1 MTIDRNGSWGVR
13 CGMGAGGRFGIGERA
28 IRESCEM
35 NAENEHGQKSLKEK
49 YRLEQVVASKA
60 NFDEDSDWVAILR
73 KDPYRIGEISKKK
86 QTEDMVIAALC
97 ESDPCWRTLI
107 DLRSRNIS
115 QRFKKPEFA
124 AAICQREPT
133 NILFVPDSLRT
144 AKLARTVMKLPGGG
158 YALAILPQSC
168 IDAMSDEDV
177 ANALYNT
184 NGIYLDRIPKTC
196 LKGQKSRDAYD
207 CMQSAGAERFL
218 QWQRAL
224 PNRSMAE
231 SSLPETLEIRP
242 VNFSHKLIEERIQN
256 VLSVIKPPLTTALA
270 AIPPSDA
277 TVFVNYISDVHLE
290 WRIVHGGMRYMSRGK
305 ISEAI
310 AVVVDE
316 IVESIGRGRSM
327 ILIGGD
333 VADDPA
339 LVDEF
344 YRALGNRI
352 RKDRLGCPVFA
363 VMGNHEI
370 RHMPESEF
378 AAMCKRHGIVPLVDS
393 LYVFYKGAKGVVLDG
408 RDILD
413 CDRGELREVL
423 AKAEY
428 AILGGTGFA
437 GKNGFFNADAGLYLD
452 ALSRNAEKERSARF
466 DKLASMLRGIDG
478 ASLVVLTH
486 NPIEDWNE
494 SESTLPAATYVS
506 GHTHRNGFY
515 KVAGN
520 LVLANAQIGR
530 PRFHRPMKCKRFVL
544 RRNILRPLEGLGDGV
559 HHISRD
565 DYLLFTRERM
575 SGSDFSRDGEIY
587 LVRSGRYRM
596 FLLDS
601 GKRISILNC
610 GQVMH
615 SPSRDLG
622 YYERNLAN
630 YAAAVGKRLK
640 RLDHDRCAI
649 AEMVR
654 ASGGTGTTHGL
665 IIDYDFLNHIFWNP
679 NDGSVHCYY
688 APAIGYERFYPSFSE
703 MLRELGAIKREIES
717 AASLDSLCVSQG
729 SPDSETVSSFR
740 RMSNL
745 VIRLERIELNGV
757 VTDWVPGV
765 LETDSGNA
773 LFATAL
779 PEAVTTQP
787 EDAEYLPETDALLD

>member
-1 MTIDRNGSWGVR
+1 
-13 CGMGAGGRFGIGERA
+13 
-28 IRESCEM
+28 M
-35 NAENEHGQKSLKEK
+35 NAENEHSRKPLKEK
-49 YRLEQVVASKA
+49 YQLEQVVASKA
-60 NFDEDSDWVAILR
+60 NFDGDADWIAILR
-73 KDPYRIGEISKKK
+73 KTPYRVDEIPKKK

-97 ESDPCWRTLI
+97 KSDPCWRTLI

-124 AAICQREPT
+124 AVICQREPT

-184 NGIYLDRIPKTC
+184 NGVFIDHIPKTC

-224 PNRSMAE
+224 PNRSMTE
-231 SSLPETLEIRP
+231 SSLPETLEICP
-242 VNFSHKLIEERIQN
+242 VNFSHRLIEERIQN
-256 VLSVIKPPLTTALA
+256 VISMVKPPLTTALA

-290 WRIVHGGMRYMSRGK
+290 WRIVHGGKRYMSRGK

-310 AVVVDE
+310 AVVIDE
-316 IVESIGRGRSM
+316 IVESIGRGRNI

-344 YRALGNRI
+344 YRALGNRM

-378 AAMCKRHGIVPLVDS
+378 AAMCKRHGIVPLIDS

-408 RDILD
+408 SDIL
-413 CDRGELREVL
+413 
-423 AKAEY
+423 
-428 AILGGTGFA
+428 I
-437 GKNGFFNADAGLYLD
+437 
-452 ALSRNAEKERSARF
+452 
-466 DKLASMLRGIDG
+466 DKLASMLHGIDG

-494 SESTLPAATYVS
+494 SESTLPAATYIS

-601 GKRISILNC
+601 GKRNSILNC

-640 RLDHDRCAI
+640 QLDHDRCAI

-654 ASGGTGTTHGL
+654 ASGGTGATHGL

-688 APAIGYERFYPSFSE
+688 APAIGHERFYPSFSE
-703 MLRELGAIKREIES
+703 MLRESVTIKHEIKG

-745 VIRLERIELNGV
+745 VIRLEKIELCGV
-757 VTDWVPGV
+757 VTDWVPDI
-765 LETDSGNA
+765 LESDRGNA

-779 PEAVTTQP
+779 PEAVNAQP
-787 EDAEYLPETDALLD
+787 DDAEYLPGTDIRLD